1 MCKKSLLTHRRCPH
15 CGKVLNIKTFKEH
28 RRLYYDDATKLW
40 TTNEDLFLPTTRS
53 ASNNAEP
60 CSGAAS
66 ITPMESVSRDLDE
79 NSDELSESD
88 LDLGSISD
96 ADAEQ
101 PPSRSQS
108 TLRSVNMDEGSESGL
123 C

>member
-1 MCKKSLLTHRRCPH
+1 
-15 CGKVLNIKTFKEH
+15 
-28 RRLYYDDATKLW
+28 
-40 TTNEDLFLPTTRS
+40 
-53 ASNNAEP
+53 
-60 CSGAAS
+60 
-66 ITPMESVSRDLDE
+66 MESVSRDLDE